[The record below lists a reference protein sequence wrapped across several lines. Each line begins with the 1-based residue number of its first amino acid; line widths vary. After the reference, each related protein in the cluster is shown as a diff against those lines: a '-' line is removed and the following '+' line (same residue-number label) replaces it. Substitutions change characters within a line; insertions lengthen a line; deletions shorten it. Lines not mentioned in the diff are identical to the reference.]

1 MVVSFRAAEALAPR
15 GILFRILCVTHPG
28 LTTSGEE
35 MDDLVLVSAV
45 SPLRASESSEFDPMA
60 GLGNCV
66 LVESVCRPE
75 PGQRLVTVYI

>member
-1 MVVSFRAAEALAPR
+1 MDQLLSITISCRMVVSFRAAEALAPR

-45 SPLRASESSEFDPMA
+45 SPLRASESSACVRPNGGA
-60 GLGNCV
+60 G
-66 LVESVCRPE
+66 
-75 PGQRLVTVYI
+75 